1 VDDCSCTVESVDSF
15 NNQEI
20 YPQLNSLL
28 EKDYF
33 KFYPVDLNAPC
44 KFWSSSGRCA
54 LKSCG
59 VLPCKSDE
67 VPEGLKNGSGEQNGN
82 PQTKT
87 ENKYS
92 AAAQLKSG
100 CSSKD
105 VTEVKLS
112 EIDKTISE
120 ASNEAF
126 KSWSEHDDAQNKF
139 CELDDETSP
148 TLEYVNLLLNPERYT
163 GYAGDDAHKIW
174 NSIYNENCFNEK
186 HQDDLT
192 YVMPSSGLCLEKRAF
207 YRMVSGLHTSINTHL
222 SARYFYPGRT
232 AFDKDIWDM
241 NAAEFHS
248 RFNPQKTN
256 GHGPHRLR
264 NLYFTYLVELRA
276 LAKVA
281 PYLKQQLFYTGSN
294 DIDRQTHIQIT
305 ELLDKIILFPHH
317 FDETKLFQGEFIQL
331 KEDFRLKF
339 LNISRIMDCVG
350 CDKCRL
356 WGKVQVR
363 GMGTALK
370 ILFSG
375 DDIGPQSI
383 VTENTDHNQFKLNRV
398 EIVSLF
404 NAFGRL
410 SSSIKYI
417 EDFRRLVP

>member
-1 VDDCSCTVESVDSF
+1 
-15 NNQEI
+15 
-20 YPQLNSLL
+20 
-28 EKDYF
+28 
-33 KFYPVDLNAPC
+33 
-44 KFWSSSGRCA
+44 
-54 LKSCG
+54 
-59 VLPCKSDE
+59 
-67 VPEGLKNGSGEQNGN
+67 
-82 PQTKT
+82 
-87 ENKYS
+87 
-92 AAAQLKSG
+92 
-100 CSSKD
+100 
-105 VTEVKLS
+105 
-112 EIDKTISE
+112 
-120 ASNEAF
+120 
-126 KSWSEHDDAQNKF
+126 
-139 CELDDETSP
+139 
-148 TLEYVNLLLNPERYT
+148 
-163 GYAGDDAHKIW
+163 
-174 NSIYNENCFNEK
+174 
-186 HQDDLT
+186 
-192 YVMPSSGLCLEKRAF
+192 
-207 YRMVSGLHTSINTHL
+207 
-222 SARYFYPGRT
+222 
-232 AFDKDIWDM
+232 M